1 MYKEKSNILWER
13 PGFYL
18 AALLCLLIGFSAGV
32 ITMINYMNDH
42 KDVLTISAEEARE
55 EGLSLIREEVARQNP
70 DCPWN
75 ETTTISKSIAFRTS
89 YLLYVN
95 TDGVDAGAI
104 FVFERDG
111 KAHGE
116 IDSYDVNASYIEVG
130 KRNQGVT
137 LFGLLG
143 IGA

>member
-13 PGFYL
+13 PRFYL
-18 AALLCLLIGFSAGV
+18 SALLCLLIDFSAGV
-32 ITMINYMNDH
+32 ITMINYINDH

-55 EGLSLIREEVARQNP
+55 EGLNLIREEVAKQNP

-75 ETTTISKSIAFRTS
+75 ETTTISKSIAFQTT

-95 TDGVDAGAI
+95 TDGVDAGLI
-104 FVFERDG
+104 FVSERDG
-111 KAHGE
+111 QAHGN
-116 IDSYDVNASYIEVG
+116 IYNYDVDASEIETY
-130 KRNQGVT
+130 KRKQSVT
-137 LFGLLG
+137 LFGVLG

>member
-18 AALLCLLIGFSAGV
+18 AALLCLLIGFTAGV
-32 ITMINYMNDH
+32 ITMINYMNDQ

-55 EGLSLIREEVARQNP
+55 EGLSLIRAEVARQNP
-70 DCPWN
+70 ECPWN
-75 ETTTISKSIAFRTS
+75 ETTTISKSIAFHTT

-95 TDGVDAGAI
+95 TDGADAGAI
-104 FVFERDG
+104 FVYQRDG
-111 KAHGE
+111 KAYGE
-116 IDSYDVNASYIEVG
+116 IHSYDTNAADIEEG
-130 KRNQGVT
+130 KRRQGVT

>member
-55 EGLSLIREEVARQNP
+55 EGLSLIRAEVAKQNP

-75 ETTTISKSIAFRTS
+75 ETTTISKSIAFRTT

-104 FVFERDG
+104 FVSERDG
-111 KAHGE
+111 KAYGD
-116 IDSYDVNASYIEVG
+116 IYSYDADAANIEEG
-130 KRNQGVT
+130 KRRQGVT

>member
-18 AALLCLLIGFSAGV
+18 SALLCLLIGFSAGV

-75 ETTTISKSIAFRTS
+75 ETTTISKSVAFQTT

-95 TDGVDAGAI
+95 TDGVDAGLI
-104 FVFERDG
+104 FVSERDG
-111 KAHGE
+111 QAHGN
-116 IDSYDVNASYIEVG
+116 IYNYDVDASEIETY
-130 KRNQGVT
+130 KRKQSVT
-137 LFGLLG
+137 LFGVLG